1 MHMCA
6 GNILALPARYK
17 IVVLRLCLYAS
28 SLTSFLL
35 PINKEHD
42 YTWLRDYDI
51 HSTQIINPS
60 KCEFYY
66 HFSPLSDVYLTSICD
81 VGTKRRLS
89 TLMSYLLL
97 LDVLDTVLYRETMNS
112 LVLTYL
118 FVSLRPDW
126 SN

>member
-1 MHMCA
+1 MHMCV

-28 SLTSFLL
+28 SLVSFLL

-42 YTWLRDYDI
+42 YTWLRDYNI
-51 HSTQIINPS
+51 HGTQIINPS

-66 HFSPLSDVYLTSICD
+66 HFSPLSDVYLSSICD

>member
-1 MHMCA
+1 MCA
-6 GNILALPARYK
+6 GNVLALPARYK

-28 SLTSFLL
+28 SLVSFLL
-35 PINKEHD
+35 LFNKERD

-51 HSTQIINPS
+51 HGTQIIKLS

-81 VGTKRRLS
+81 AGSKRLS
-89 TLMSYLLL
+89 ALMSYLLL
-97 LDVLDTVLYRETMNS
+97 LNVLDTVLYRETMNN
-112 LVLTYL
+112 LVLIYL
-118 FVSLRPDW
+118 FVSLMPDW